1 MAVDNIVNE
10 ISAIPELLTLLDIE
24 NSIITLDAME
34 FQQEI
39 AKQIIQQK
47 AEIIIAPRSDNSV
60 VSNEYI
66 DMVHVQMSTLDWEW
80 IGLY

>member
-66 DMVHVQMSTLDWEW
+66 DMVHVQMSTLD
-80 IGLY
+80 